1 MQPRVQGSTVDSR
14 LQLLILLGF
23 VSDLPSLQISDYL
36 NELLSIAP
44 NIQAKNNS
52 KFPEGPDKSLLSKKC
67 ILQVRS
73 ILVIRKGEASTT
85 ENENLGGHVHS

>member
-1 MQPRVQGSTVDSR
+1 MFSMQPRVQGSTVDSR

-52 KFPEGPDKSLLSKKC
+52 KFPEGPDKSLLSKNASCKF
-67 ILQVRS
+67 
-73 ILVIRKGEASTT
+73 EAY
-85 ENENLGGHVHS
+85 